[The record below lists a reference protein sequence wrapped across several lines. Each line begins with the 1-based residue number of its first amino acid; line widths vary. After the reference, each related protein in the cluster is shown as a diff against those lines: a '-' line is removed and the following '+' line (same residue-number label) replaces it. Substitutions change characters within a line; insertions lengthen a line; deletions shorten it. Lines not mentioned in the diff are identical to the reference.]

1 MPFNYKDLNFVTPN
15 AIQAE
20 TQRLIETSEQK
31 GNTPAIDFA
40 KYLINLE
47 ELEQEIVPLYSRNGA
62 PVFTRGNISVIT
74 GKAKSRKSFLISLL
88 ASQMLEAD
96 TTLKVLLMDTEQN
109 RNYVVKT
116 AKRIHRLLEWDERRN
131 NSSLKVFTMR
141 EASTKERA
149 EFVFAAIE
157 KLKPDFVFVDGVR
170 DLEADFNN
178 LAESSELVG
187 KLMKYSSQYNCH
199 ICSVLHEN
207 PLSDKVRGHLGS
219 EIVNKVETAI
229 RVVADKNASTVSGS
243 YTKYIPF
250 EDFYFSINE
259 SGLPEECAL
268 EEKPKNNEKLK
279 SLFNELLPATCSLSF
294 ADLRTKVMEK
304 TNVAIRTAERRI
316 KDAVKDEIIV
326 KNAVGLYYSFLNN
339 EQLNTVENEP
349 LPF

>member
-1 MPFNYKDLNFVTPN
+1 MSLLTNNETPVYDFTN
-15 AIQAE
+15 
-20 TQRLIETSEQK
+20 R
-31 GNTPAIDFA
+31 GNSPAIDFS

-47 ELEQEIVPLYSRNGA
+47 EPEQEILPLYLRNGS

-74 GKAKSRKSFLISLL
+74 GKAKSRKSFLISLV

-96 TTLKVLLMDTEQN
+96 ATLKILLMDTEQN

-116 AKRIHRLLEWDERRN
+116 AKRIHRLLEWEESKN
-131 NSSLKVFTMR
+131 NARLKIFTMR
-141 EASTKERA
+141 EASTKERS
-149 EFVFAAIE
+149 EIVFAAIE

-178 LAESSELVG
+178 LSESSELVG
-187 KLMKYSSQYNCH
+187 KLMKYSSLYNCH

-229 RVVADKNASTVSGS
+229 RVVADKNVSTVSGI

-250 EDFYFSINE
+250 DDFYFSINE
-259 SGLPEECAL
+259 NGLPEECMP
-268 EEKPKNNEKLK
+268 EEKPKNTDKLK
-279 SLFNELLPATCSLSF
+279 SLFDELLPATCCLAYSN
-294 ADLRTKVMEK
+294 LREKVINASGK
-304 TNVAIRTAERRI
+304 SKQTAERYI
-316 KDAVKDEIIV
+316 KEAVEAEIIV
-326 KNAVGLYYSFLNN
+326 KNAVGLYYSFFNN
-339 EQLNTVENEP
+339 TNTSKYEP